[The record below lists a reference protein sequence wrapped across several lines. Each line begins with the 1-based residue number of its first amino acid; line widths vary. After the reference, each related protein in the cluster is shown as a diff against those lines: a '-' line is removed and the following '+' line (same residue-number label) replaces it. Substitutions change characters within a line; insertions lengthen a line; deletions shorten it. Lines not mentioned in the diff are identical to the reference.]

1 MKLKLVM
8 SDAETGEVLHEA
20 TDLNFAMMCFAKE
33 DAERLDFEAKTQCCK
48 ISAYGHAKSLMCV
61 QESVAKCVKEAPEA
75 VQDIVESIERRK
87 LIEMATEAIRKQT
100 NGAVPEDTSE
110 NKEEAAE

>member
-20 TDLNFAMMCFAKE
+20 TDLNFAMMCFATE
-33 DAERLDFEAKTQCCK
+33 TEEELDYAAKTQCCN
-48 ISAYGHAKSLMCV
+48 ISAYGYARSLMCV

-75 VQDIVESIERRK
+75 VRDIVGSIGMRK
-87 LIEMATEAIRKQT
+87 LIERASEAIRKQT
-100 NGAVPEDTSE
+100 KGAVQDDVKDE
-110 NKEEAAE
+110 KEEAAE

>member
-33 DAERLDFEAKTQCCK
+33 DAEGLDFEAKTQGCS
-48 ISAYGHAKSLMCV
+48 ISDYGYAKSLMCV
-61 QESVAKCVKEAPEA
+61 QESVAKCVKEAPEV
-75 VQDIVESIERRK
+75 VQDIVESIGMRK
-87 LIEMATEAIRKQT
+87 LIEMASEAIRKQT
-100 NGAVPEDTSE
+100 KGAVQDGVKDE
-110 NKEEAAE
+110 KGEAAK

>member
-33 DAERLDFEAKTQCCK
+33 DAEGLDFKATTQGCY
-48 ISAYGHAKSLMCV
+48 ISAEGYARSLMCV
-61 QESVAKCVKEAPEA
+61 QESVAKCVKEAPAA
-75 VQDIVESIERRK
+75 VQDIVHSIGMRK
-87 LIEMATEAIRKQT
+87 LIEMASEAIRKQAKC
-100 NGAVPEDTSE
+100 AVQDGVKNE
-110 NKEEAAE
+110 KEEEAK

>member
-8 SDAETGEVLHEA
+8 SDADTGEVLHEA

-33 DAERLDFEAKTQCCK
+33 TDEALDYWAKTQCCS
-48 ISAYGHAKSLMCV
+48 ISAYGYAKSLMCV

-75 VQDIVESIERRK
+75 VKDIVKSIGMRK
-87 LIEMATEAIRKQT
+87 LIEMASEEIRKQT
-100 NGAVPEDTSE
+100 KGAVRDSVKDE
-110 NKEEAAE
+110 KEENEK

>member
-33 DAERLDFEAKTQCCK
+33 DAEGLDFEAKTQCCS
-48 ISAYGHAKSLMCV
+48 ISAYGYAKSLMCV

-75 VQDIVESIERRK
+75 VKDIVESIEMRK

-100 NGAVPEDTSE
+100 NGAVRDGAKDE
-110 NKEEAAE
+110 KEEAAE